1 MSDSLIGNS
10 LITEHIDIWTS
21 AIKAKSAS
29 GRGTSKNVE
38 LYGIKK
44 LRELILELAVRGKLV
59 PQDPSDEPASVL
71 LERIAKEK
79 AQLVK
84 EKKIKKPKALPEI
97 TDEEKPFELPS
108 GWEWSRLGNIITAST
123 GFAFKTSQYVEKGI
137 FVLRVTNINVD
148 GTINFFDN
156 KYISE
161 EIASSTYSNYQLF
174 ENDLLLVMVGG
185 SLGKI
190 GIVSKDVLPAVLN
203 QNMWK
208 LNPFG
213 EIPVYYL
220 KHGLGYINRNLLNI
234 TASTHGHLAQGDY
247 LNKPFPLAPLK
258 EQHRIVAKVDELMA
272 LCDQLE
278 QQTEASIEAH
288 QVLVTTL
295 LDTLTH
301 SADADELMQNW
312 ARISEH
318 FDTLFT
324 TEESIDQLK
333 QTILQLA
340 VMGKLVSFGNSRKTM
355 LKELLSFG
363 PRNGLSPKEAPNRT
377 ELKVLKLGATSY
389 GSLDLE
395 QSKYVDVD
403 VKDNPYLC
411 LTRGDILIQRGN
423 SANFVGS
430 NVLIQEDHHN
440 YIYPD
445 LMMKLRVNQLISPEF
460 LSLVLSAKTS
470 REHMWKQMT
479 GTSGTMP
486 KISKKVVEGLPITF
500 PTNKN
505 IQAEVVSQANKLI
518 ALCDKLRTRLT
529 DCSETKA
536 TLCDVMTQQAY

>member
-1 MSDSLIGNS
+1 MAVEN
-10 LITEHIDIWTS
+10 LITEHIDVWTS
-21 AIKAKSAS
+21 AEKTRSTS
-29 GRGTSKNVE
+29 GRGSSKKLE
-38 LYGIKK
+38 LYGVKK
-44 LRELILELAVRGKLV
+44 LRELIFELAVRGKLV
-59 PQDPSDEPASVL
+59 PQDSNDEPVATLLKQNHIEQSRLTVEENLKTKASQSILDSEEYILVPETWGRIKLGNLAKFIDYRGKTPKKLSAGVRLITAKNVKFGYLSLQPEEFISEAEYKTWMTRGFPRIGDILFTPEAPLGNVAQVDLEEKFALAQRAICLQFHLSDISNYLRLFLMSPSFQSLLSEKATGTTAKGIKASVL
-71 LERIAKEK
+71 KE
-79 AQLVK
+79 LV
-84 EKKIKKPKALPEI
+84 
-97 TDEEKPFELPS
+97 
-108 GWEWSRLGNIITAST
+108 
-123 GFAFKTSQYVEKGI
+123 V
-137 FVLRVTNINVD
+137 
-148 GTINFFDN
+148 
-156 KYISE
+156 YIPPIE
-161 EIASSTYSNYQLF
+161 
-174 ENDLLLVMVGG
+174 
-185 SLGKI
+185 
-190 GIVSKDVLPAVLN
+190 
-203 QNMWK
+203 
-208 LNPFG
+208 
-213 EIPVYYL
+213 
-220 KHGLGYINRNLLNI
+220 
-234 TASTHGHLAQGDY
+234 
-247 LNKPFPLAPLK
+247 

-278 QQTEASIEAH
+278 QQTEDSIKAH

-295 LDTLTH
+295 LDTLTN
-301 SADADELMQNW
+301 SADTDELMQNW

-363 PRNGLSPKEAPNRT
+363 PRNGLSPKEAPSRT

-403 VKDNPYLC
+403 VKDKPYLC

-430 NVLIQEDHHN
+430 NVLIQEDHYN

>member
-1 MSDSLIGNS
+1 MAVEN

-21 AIKAKSAS
+21 AAKTKSAS
-29 GRGTSKNVE
+29 GRGSSKKLE
-38 LYGIKK
+38 LYGVKK

-59 PQDPSDEPASVL
+59 PQDPNDEPAEVL
-71 LERIAKEK
+71 IEKSLEVK
-79 AQLVK
+79 ASLI
-84 EKKIKKPKALPEI
+84 EKKLLKKSRSKKNINKEHFFTYPDSWASAKIEDLIHVVNGRAYKKAEMLS
-97 TDEEKPFELPS
+97 S
-108 GWEWSRLGNIITAST
+108 GTPI
-123 GFAFKTSQYVEKGI
+123 
-137 FVLRVTNINVD
+137 LRVGNLFTSNEWYYSNLELE
-148 GTINFFDN
+148 DN
-156 KYISE
+156 KYISSGDL
-161 EIASSTYSNYQLF
+161 IYAWSASF
-174 ENDLLLVMVGG
+174 GPFIWDGG
-185 SLGKI
+185 KVI
-190 GIVSKDVLPAVLN
+190 YHYHIWKMDIFNEAVLN
-203 QNMWK
+203 
-208 LNPFG
+208 
-213 EIPVYYL
+213 
-220 KHGLGYINRNLLNI
+220 KHFSKIFLQTISERI
-234 TASTHGHLAQGDY
+234 KASGNGIAMIHMTKERMEKVVH
-247 LNKPFPLAPLK
+247 PLPPIE

-278 QQTEASIEAH
+278 QQTEVSIEAH

-295 LDTLTH
+295 LDTLTN

-324 TEESIDQLK
+324 TEESIEQLK
-333 QTILQLA
+333 QAILQLA

-363 PRNGLSPKEAPNRT
+363 PRNGLSPKEAPSRT

-395 QSKYVDVD
+395 QSKYIDVD
-403 VKDNPYLC
+403 VKDKPYLF

-460 LSLVLSAKTS
+460 LSLFLSANTS

-486 KISKKVVEGLPITF
+486 KISKKVVEGLPVTF

-505 IQAEVVSQANKLI
+505 IQVEVVSQTNKLI

-529 DCSETKA
+529 GCSETKT